1 MQHNKERRSAS
12 MNIDALLTSDGHYEL
27 HIVNDVLYITSE
39 QDKDVQ
45 IVLSKN
51 AQQELVR
58 SILEHTA

>member
-1 MQHNKERRSAS
+1 